1 MPLIWRCAAKAAKDS
16 LRNRKPIEDVLAD
29 IGWEVH
35 EQADKRDE
43 DMTARELTLWVQ
55 RSAVQKKDVY
65 EMEQR

>member
-1 MPLIWRCAAKAAKDS
+1 MI
-16 LRNRKPIEDVLAD
+16 NRRPIEDVLAD

-35 EQADKRDE
+35 ERADKRDE